1 MERLQ
6 GMPRE
11 QVAGWSDQ
19 RMEEVIHKLAQVKSR
34 TPDQEALLTF
44 LLDAA
49 TRRKENHDPLR

>member
-34 TPDQEALLTF
+34 TPDQEALFAF
-44 LLDAA
+44 LVDAA
-49 TRRKENHDPLR
+49 RRRKENHDPLR